1 MLIILTLSF
10 VSCSDSDDTYSCP
23 DGKLVATSD
32 AADYYFF
39 YPSDWRADRADGMI
53 SVLAGYDPTTGKCLA
68 SASVTDFRASDIA
81 DGEEYWTAHL
91 SEYQATFAD
100 MEIVEEKTIAIAGTE
115 FPYKTYTA
123 SVGGVKY
130 KYSQIFIYN
139 SPRIYIIT
147 YTASE
152 DDYDTYIADFDELA
166 ASFRGK

>member
-10 VSCSDSDDTYSCP
+10 VSCSDADDTYSCP

-53 SVLAGYDPTTGKCLA
+53 SVVAGYDPSNGKSEA
-68 SASVTDFRASDIA
+68 SVSVTDFKASGLK
-81 DGEEYWTAHL
+81 DGEEYWTKHL

-100 MEIVEEKTIAIAGTE
+100 MEIIEEKTITIANVE
-115 FPYKTYTA
+115 FPFKTYTA

-130 KYSQIFIYN
+130 KYSQVFIYN

-166 ASFRGK
+166 TTFRGK